1 MRQRQ
6 RRQYGWVAALMAGVM
21 LGFPQSGAAR
31 GEPVLHERYE
41 SSATEDALL
50 QATTLDGTLP
60 AALATQSGAVSLN
73 DLRANDAT
81 AAPLQTESSDYS
93 QDYRADSDTRR
104 PELVGYSDP
113 FSPTIPPYKRA
124 YAYDTVGP
132 QFELQVAAPAL
143 RSLAVGGAPRLDDDQ
158 FYADLQIDL
167 PRNVAV
173 RIPSVGP
180 ATRVIVAQVKPQQDF
195 GLFKDGADNW
205 FLQSSVEG
213 VVQLTLHLAIDRR
226 SFGTPYPRVS
236 WGTLRS
242 HLPPLP
248 EEVRDAAHTV
258 AQEIGVTEQQAPA
271 VALER
276 LVEHFRSFLPSEVP
290 LGGDVTGEP
299 LYRALS
305 LNKQGVCRH
314 RAYAFTVTALGIGIP
329 TRFVRNEA
337 HAWVEVF
344 DGELWHRV
352 DLGGAAARA
361 VFDLGDR
368 PVHVEPR
375 DPYPWPERSTS
386 AHEMTE
392 RALRDRASTAGATPS
407 SSAAQ
412 SVTESRT
419 PAASPSST
427 QSDLAPPATLTINTP
442 HARVTRGERL
452 DVSGRV
458 SAAAALCGRVRVDL
472 WLLRGSHERHPL
484 GTLMTDDLGTFS
496 GGVLVPFSVPVGNYD
511 VEATTP
517 GRSPV
522 CGPGRSQR

>member
-1 MRQRQ
+1 MQQRR
-6 RRQYGWVAALMAGVM
+6 RRQYGGAAALMAGVV

-31 GEPVLHERYE
+31 DEPVLHERYE
-41 SSATEDALL
+41 SNAAEDALL

-73 DLRANDAT
+73 DLRASDAT
-81 AAPLQTESSDYS
+81 AATYQTQSSDYS
-93 QDYRADSDTRR
+93 QEYRADSDTRR
-104 PELVGYSDP
+104 PDLVGYSDP

-124 YAYDTVGP
+124 YAYDTVGS
-132 QFELQVAAPAL
+132 QFELQVAAPSL

-158 FYADLQIDL
+158 FYADLQVEL
-167 PRNVAV
+167 PRNEAV

-180 ATRVIVAQVKPQQDF
+180 ATRVIVAQVTPQQDF

-205 FLQSSVEG
+205 FVQSSVQG

-226 SFGTPYPRVS
+226 SFGAQYPRVS

-242 HLPPLP
+242 QLPPLP
-248 EEVRDAAHTV
+248 DEVVSAARAV
-258 AQEIGVTEQQAPA
+258 AQELGVSEQQSPA

-276 LVEHFRSFLPSEVP
+276 LVEHFRSFVPSEQP
-290 LGGDVTGEP
+290 SSDATGEA
-299 LYRALS
+299 LYHALS

-352 DLGGAAARA
+352 DLGGAAGRA

-392 RALRDRASTAGATPS
+392 RALRDRASGTASTPS
-407 SSAAQ
+407 SPAAQSPSAAQ
-412 SVTESRT
+412 A
-419 PAASPSST
+419 PAASASSEPAE
-427 QSDLAPPATLTINTP
+427 LAPPATLTINAP

-458 SAAAALCGRVRVDL
+458 SAAAALCDRVRVDL
-472 WLLRGSHERHPL
+472 WLLRGSHERHAL
-484 GTLMTDDLGTFS
+484 GTLMSDEFGAFS